1 MLFISFSNLF
11 IETFSAENEDMRSF
25 LKGVGWWHN
34 HNIMILEGRTPG
46 TLRPWLHIH
55 SLKKLF
61 FFAKKRDDFYY
72 LQRQLFHWQIVI
84 NDDTVVCNYSA
95 SWRKLRLSVS
105 VELFVICVF
114 NSCPSRPAGDCL
126 IGVFTVY
133 PSCLVQE
140 FGETIKYVNVT
151 EKFIKEVC
159 WHQLSGFVPSQL
171 CRYGALALF

>member
-1 MLFISFSNLF
+1 MRCAGCCCERLHRIGKQQKCNDYTWINNLINQRFMLFFSFSNLF

-61 FFAKKRDDFYY
+61 FFAKKRDDFHY

-84 NDDTVVCNYSA
+84 NDDTVVCNYLA

-126 IGVFTVY
+126 IGVFTV
-133 PSCLVQE
+133 
-140 FGETIKYVNVT
+140 
-151 EKFIKEVC
+151 
-159 WHQLSGFVPSQL
+159 
-171 CRYGALALF
+171 

>member
-1 MLFISFSNLF
+1 MCCCCERLHRIGKQQKSNDYTWINNLINQRFMLFFSFSNLF

-72 LQRQLFHWQIVI
+72 LQRQLFQWQIVI

-95 SWRKLRLSVS
+95 SWRKSRLSVS

-114 NSCPSRPAGDCL
+114 NSCPSRPAGACL
-126 IGVFTVY
+126 IGVFTV
-133 PSCLVQE
+133 
-140 FGETIKYVNVT
+140 
-151 EKFIKEVC
+151 
-159 WHQLSGFVPSQL
+159 
-171 CRYGALALF
+171 